1 MHSKN
6 SDSKSLLPWALGV
19 GVAML
24 GLLGSVLL
32 ARQQDQAAMQLEQA
46 RVDQAANALTQ
57 ALEARVAAY
66 AEIAFGLRGLFIV
79 NPQLRR
85 NEFIAAASQLGVES
99 RYPGVKNIAFTRYVA
114 AKDKAAFEAQIR
126 ADTSVEPQGYPN
138 FVIRPPGE
146 RAEYFVADYLWP
158 QSGSKGI
165 HGLDISAQPA
175 NLASMRYSQSSGK
188 PVASGPFDLLQE
200 TNHRTGLVIRVPV
213 FNGTEFLGSVAVTLR
228 VFDLFQNLER
238 EGLLQGLSLTLSDTG
253 PTGDTAVSAAAVSAT
268 APSLP
273 LYATPA
279 FPADAT
285 RLHHHRDVSLYGR
298 NWHLDAHPT
307 QSFLTDTERLAPR
320 WMELGGGLMALLLGG
335 LVTALAQG
343 RRHAMEREAASE
355 ERWKFAIEGSG
366 DGLWDWSAPGTTV
379 FFSSR
384 WKSMLGYAD
393 AEVGNQRSE
402 WSERIHPDDQ
412 SQVHADVQAHLSGTS
427 PTYTHAYRMRCKDG
441 SWKWV
446 LDRGMVVRRDAAG
459 QALRVIGTHSDIT
472 VAKTME
478 AALRAEHDF
487 STAVVD
493 HAGALVVVLD
503 REGRIRRFNRE
514 SERVSG
520 LAFSEV
526 EGKFP
531 WDTVLPPEMAHTHN
545 PSLVAGSYVNEWVH
559 RDGMR
564 RLIEWNNSVLFGAA
578 GEVEY
583 VVAIGTDVTERNKN
597 QAALEVSLREKSAL
611 LKEVHHRVKNNL
623 QVITSLLRMEGRRST
638 TLETRQV
645 LTEMQGRIRSMALL
659 HESLY
664 RSGTLAAVHLGPYL
678 GELAK
683 QVFQTQQLHPG
694 VRLSLEMGHVAVGMD
709 QALPLGLLVNE
720 LVANCLKHAFPED
733 RTGEVHVSL
742 QAQGTDARWC
752 LRVADTGEGLPPDF
766 EALRAQSLGLQLV
779 NDLTQQLGGALE
791 ITSQPG
797 VGAVFSVLFS
807 PIEPSALVMPAS

>member
-1 MHSKN
+1 MNSKN
-6 SDSKSLLPWALGV
+6 SDSKSLLPWVLGV
-19 GVAML
+19 GVAVL
-24 GLLGSVLL
+24 GLVGSVLF
-32 ARQQDQAAMQLEQA
+32 ARQQDQAATQLEQA

-85 NEFIAAASQLGVES
+85 NEFIAAVAQLGVES
-99 RYPGVKNIAFTRYVA
+99 RYPGIKNIAFTRYVA
-114 AKDKAAFEAQIR
+114 AKDKATFEARVR
-126 ADTSVEPQGYPN
+126 ADTSVEPLGYPG
-138 FVIRPPGE
+138 FAIRPPGE

-175 NLASMRYSQSSGK
+175 NLASMRYSKSSGK

-200 TNHRTGLVIRVPV
+200 TSHRTGLVIRVPV
-213 FNGTEFLGSVAVTLR
+213 FKGTEFLGSVAVTLR
-228 VFDLFQNLER
+228 VFDVFQNLER
-238 EGLLQGLSLTLSDTG
+238 EGFLRGLSLTLSDTG
-253 PTGDTAVSAAAVSAT
+253 PTGDTAVSAAAVPAT

-279 FPADAT
+279 IPGDAT

-307 QSFLTDTERLAPR
+307 QSLLTDTERLAPR

-366 DGLWDWSAPGTTV
+366 DGLWDWSAPSTTV
-379 FFSSR
+379 FFSPR
-384 WKSMLGYAD
+384 WKSMLGYTD
-393 AEVGNQRSE
+393 AEVGNQRTE

-412 SQVHADVQAHLSGTS
+412 AQVHADVQAHLSGTS
-427 PTYTHAYRMRCKDG
+427 PVYTHAYRMRCKDG

-472 VAKTME
+472 ATKNME
-478 AALRAEHDF
+478 AALRAERDF
-487 STAVVD
+487 SAAVVD

-520 LAFSEV
+520 LTFSEV

-531 WDTVLPPEMAHTHN
+531 WDTVLPPEIAQTHN
-545 PSLVAGSYVNEWVH
+545 PSWMGGSYVNEWVH
-559 RDGMR
+559 RDGVR
-564 RLIEWNNSVLFGAA
+564 RLIEWNNSVLFGPT
-578 GEVEY
+578 GVLDY

-623 QVITSLLRMEGRRST
+623 QVITSLLRMEGRRSAT
-638 TLETRQV
+638 PETRHV

-664 RSGTLAAVHLGPYL
+664 RSGTLASVHLGPYL

-720 LVANCLKHAFPED
+720 LVANCLKHAFPDD
-733 RTGEVHVSL
+733 RTGEVRVSL
-742 QAQGTDARWC
+742 QAQGSDPRWC
-752 LRVADTGEGLPPDF
+752 LQVADTGEGLPPNF
-766 EALRAQSLGLQLV
+766 EAQRAQSLGLQLV

-797 VGAVFSVLFS
+797 VGAVFSVLFR
-807 PIEPSALVMPAS
+807 PIEPFALVMPAS